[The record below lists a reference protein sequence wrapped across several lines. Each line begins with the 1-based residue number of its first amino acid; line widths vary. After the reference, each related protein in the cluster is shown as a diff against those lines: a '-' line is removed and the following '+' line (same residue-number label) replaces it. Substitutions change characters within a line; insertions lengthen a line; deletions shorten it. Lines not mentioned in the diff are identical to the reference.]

1 LIINASEIK
10 IDLFRKLDSLKGK
23 RLEEAY
29 GMLINFINSRNEI
42 DEWQDLTIEQQ
53 SAIRLGI
60 QQLDKR
66 EGRKHNDVISDF
78 RKRFVN
84 E

>member
-1 LIINASEIK
+1 MNAAEIK

-29 GMLINFINSRNEI
+29 GMLLNYINGKSEV
-42 DEWQDLTIEQQ
+42 DEWQNLTTEQQ
-53 SAIRLGI
+53 SAIRHGI
-60 QQLDKR
+60 EQLDNGL
-66 EGRKHNDVISDF
+66 GRKHSDVMSDF
-78 RKRFVN
+78 RNRFAN

>member
-1 LIINASEIK
+1 MNASEIK

-29 GMLINFINSRNEI
+29 GMLINFITSRNEI
-42 DEWQDLTIEQQ
+42 NEWQDLTIEQQ

-60 QQLDKR
+60 QQLDEGK
-66 EGRKHNDVISDF
+66 GRKRNDVISDF

>member
-1 LIINASEIK
+1 MNAAEIK

-29 GMLINFINSRNEI
+29 GMLINFINSRDEI
-42 DEWQDLTIEQQ
+42 DEWQNLTAEQQ

-60 QQLDKR
+60 KQLDEG
-66 EGRKHNDVISDF
+66 EGRRHNDILSDF

-84 E
+84 D